1 MRYLL
6 QRRLV
11 ALVPTLFT
19 ITFVAFALQLVIPGG
34 PAEVLAAQAG
44 GGPDALKEFQQL
56 LGYDQPVIVRYFE
69 WLGNAVLGDF
79 GFSYRSGAP
88 VSEIIVD
95 RAAGSLA
102 LVLLATLV
110 SATLGVVAG
119 VVAAVNRKN
128 AFGRIL
134 TASFGLGMS
143 IPNFWLGT
151 LMVGYFAVT
160 LGWLPAGGY
169 PGLDAGLGEF
179 TRSMVMPVLVL
190 ALPST
195 AQIARQVRSAMVQ
208 SLESSYVRTARAM
221 GISKRKVILV
231 HALRNSLTPLV
242 VLLPIVVSSLVGGA
256 VVVEAIFNIP
266 GLGGAIVDAVINRDF
281 LILQGVVVIL
291 ALLVLILNIV
301 SDLLLGIID
310 PRVRSGD

>member
-1 MRYLL
+1 VRYLL

>member
-1 MRYLL
+1 MKYLL
-6 QRRLV
+6 RRRLV
-11 ALVPTLFT
+11 ALVPTLLT
-19 ITFVAFALQLVIPGG
+19 ITFLAFALQLVIPGG

-44 GGPDALKEFQQL
+44 GGPDALKEFQDL

-69 WLGNAVLGDF
+69 WLGNALQGDF

-88 VSEIIVD
+88 VSEIILD
-95 RAAGSLA
+95 RASGSLA

-110 SATLGVVAG
+110 ATTVGVVTG
-119 VVAAVNRKN
+119 ILAAVYRRNV
-128 AFGRIL
+128 FGRTL
-134 TASFGLGMS
+134 AASFGLGMS

-151 LMVGYFAVT
+151 LMVGFFAVT

-169 PGLDAGLGEF
+169 PGLEAGLGEF
-179 TRSMVMPVLVL
+179 TRSMIMPVLVL
-190 ALPST
+190 SLPSA

-208 SLESSYVRTARAM
+208 ALESSYVRTARAM
-221 GISKRKVILV
+221 GIPRRKVVLL

-266 GLGGAIVDAVINRDF
+266 GLGSAIVDAVINRDF

-291 ALLVLILNIV
+291 ALLVLLLNIL
-301 SDLLLGIID
+301 SDVLLGIID
-310 PRVRSGD
+310 PRVRSAE